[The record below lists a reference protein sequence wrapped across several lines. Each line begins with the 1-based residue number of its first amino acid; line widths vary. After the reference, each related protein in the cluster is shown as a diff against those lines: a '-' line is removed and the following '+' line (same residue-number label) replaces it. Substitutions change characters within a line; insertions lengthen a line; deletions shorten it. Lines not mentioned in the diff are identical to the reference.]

1 MSFYLFIYAFFGAF
15 NNLNLF
21 TEMKSDLFN
30 SSLLQPYTVSTKV
43 YNSIVLKVC
52 CNVWQFSSCSV
63 THMHSQGSSHCW
75 KHYRKGFY
83 SSTSFKVC

>member
-52 CNVWQFSSCSV
+52 CNV
-63 THMHSQGSSHCW
+63 
-75 KHYRKGFY
+75 
-83 SSTSFKVC
+83 